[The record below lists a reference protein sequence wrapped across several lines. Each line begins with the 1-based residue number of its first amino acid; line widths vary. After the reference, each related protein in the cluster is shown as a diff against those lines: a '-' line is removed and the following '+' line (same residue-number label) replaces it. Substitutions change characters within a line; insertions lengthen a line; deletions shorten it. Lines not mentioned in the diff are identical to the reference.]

1 MTQDQGIRKQR
12 VVVGVDGSGSSKS
25 ALAWAVRQ
33 AELTGATVEAVT
45 AWHYPAMMNRAAW
58 ALVTSDDE
66 AEFEAFFT
74 RDLSDSIAE
83 VLNPASQ
90 VKVNATVR
98 QGNAVQVLLDAAD
111 GADLLVVGSRGRGG
125 FVEALLG
132 SVAQHCVHYASCPVV
147 VIRDSPRH
155 PQTIS
160 T

>member
-1 MTQDQGIRKQR
+1 MT
-12 VVVGVDGSGSSKS
+12 
-25 ALAWAVRQ
+25 
-33 AELTGATVEAVT
+33 
-45 AWHYPAMMNRAAW
+45 P
-58 ALVTSDDE
+58 DDE

-90 VKVNATVR
+90 VKVNTTVR
-98 QGNAVQVLLDAAD
+98 QGNAVQVLLDAAE
-111 GADLLVVGSRGRGG
+111 GADLLVVGSRGHGG

-132 SVAQHCVHYASCPVV
+132 SVAQHCVHYATCPVV